1 MADCSG
7 KRLRCKSCRAVL
19 IAAQEIP
26 AELRLYCP
34 GVSRTRFVIAF
45 LIIMLGR
52 LVLTIEGRG
61 TFLMDLS
68 RC

>member
-1 MADCSG
+1 
-7 KRLRCKSCRAVL
+7 VL

-26 AELRLYCP
+26 AELRLYCL

-52 LVLTIEGRG
+52 LVLTIEGSG

-68 RC
+68 RLLQRRLRLISVEGED

>member
-1 MADCSG
+1 
-7 KRLRCKSCRAVL
+7 VL

-61 TFLMDLS
+61 TFLMELS